1 MALLEAEGI
10 VHDYPGPLR
19 ALDGVDLAVEAG
31 EFLALIGPNGSG
43 KSTLLSVLAG
53 LREPSAG
60 RVTVNS
66 EDLAAMDPRIR
77 ALTLAR
83 VPQFLP
89 TLPHT
94 TVDEFVLGGRY
105 ARLERFG
112 GLGAADLLCLDTV
125 LERCDVMDLATRPMD
140 ELSGGQRQRV
150 LLARALAQEAR
161 VLLVDE
167 PTSSLDPEHCVT
179 VFELLEGA
187 RAAGCAVVLVTHD
200 LNLAAQYASRF
211 LLLSAGRPVTSGS
224 AGEVLRREV
233 LEPIYGSD
241 LHFEAWRD
249 GVPFLL
255 PRRRTAPV

>member
-1 MALLEAEGI
+1 
-10 VHDYPGPLR
+10 
-19 ALDGVDLAVEAG
+19 
-31 EFLALIGPNGSG
+31 
-43 KSTLLSVLAG
+43 
-53 LREPSAG
+53 
-60 RVTVNS
+60 
-66 EDLAAMDPRIR
+66 
-77 ALTLAR
+77 
-83 VPQFLP
+83 
-89 TLPHT
+89 
-94 TVDEFVLGGRY
+94 
-105 ARLERFG
+105 
-112 GLGAADLLCLDTV
+112 
-125 LERCDVMDLATRPMD
+125 MD

-211 LLLSAGRPVTSGS
+211 LLLSAGRRVTSGS